1 MNKHVKTHDMTVS
14 DKTSAAD
21 LSRRSFLVGTAATGL
36 ALGYSAVPGMDQAF
50 AAPAPAAAFDP
61 SVWYSIAPD
70 GLVTV
75 TCGKADMGQHI
86 ASTMAQIIAEELG
99 SSWKDMRIQLA
110 SNDPKYNDPVL
121 GAQITGG
128 SWSTMMNFDAMSR
141 AGAAGRIA
149 LTEAASTIMGV
160 PAGELTVRESTIS
173 HAKSKKSISFAD
185 IVKSG
190 KATKTFTA
198 DELKAL
204 KLKTADQ
211 YSMIGVS
218 VPQLDIPS
226 KTNGAAKY
234 GIDTFVPGMVY
245 GKIVMPPVRYGATV
259 KSVDDSAAKKVPGF
273 IKAVTLEDKTGS
285 TTGWVVAV
293 ANTYQNAKKA
303 ADALKVTW
311 DNGPN
316 AKVTSESLLA
326 EGKRLQGLDD
336 SGLFFV
342 KNGDTATAFG
352 TAAKVLEAEYT
363 TSINI
368 HAPMEP
374 MNATAEL
381 KGDIWHLYS
390 GNQFATRSGG
400 IAAGALGVDPKY
412 IVMHQTYLGG
422 GFGRRL
428 DADMMVPAV
437 LAAKAVG
444 KPVKVIYSREDDMTM
459 DFSRPLTFQKI
470 KAGLDADGKIV
481 ALNHDV
487 ASAWPTKRWGIP
499 DFLTPSVDKKGGLD
513 GFTVNGA
520 DFFYT
525 VPNHNVRAILN
536 EMAQQATPSGQLRSV
551 APGWT
556 FWAVESMID
565 ELAHAAGKDP
575 AQYRIAMLDG
585 AGANAGGAE
594 RLRNTLLAAM
604 GLAGYGTR
612 KLPKGEGMGVSCVS
626 SQERA
631 TASWTACVAHVA
643 VSDAGEVKVKK
654 LTVATDV
661 GTAVHP
667 DNIRAQVEGA
677 ALWGLS
683 LALYE
688 KATMKDG
695 GIEQSNF
702 DTYTPLRMSQMP
714 EVAVHIIANGEKAT
728 GVGEPA
734 VTVVAPALANAI
746 FNATGAR
753 VRSLPITAAAIKGAA
768 KGSDKAI

>member
-1 MNKHVKTHDMTVS
+1 MNTHMRITPVE
-14 DKTSAAD
+14 TAD
-21 LSRRSFLVGTAATGL
+21 LSRRSFLVGAAAAGL
-36 ALGYSAVPGMDQAF
+36 ALGYSAVPGMLGADSAL
-50 AAPAPAAAFDP
+50 AAAGGNFDP

-70 GLVTV
+70 GIVTV

-86 ASTMAQIIAEELG
+86 ASTMAQIICEELG
-99 SSWKDMRIQLA
+99 ATWKDMRVQLA
-110 SNDPKYNDPVL
+110 SNDPKFNDPVL

-149 LTEAASTIMGV
+149 LTEAAAGSMGV
-160 PAGELTVRESTIS
+160 PAGELIVRESVIS
-173 HAKSKKSISFAD
+173 HPKSKKSMTYAEV
-185 IVKSG
+185 VKSG
-190 KATKTFTA
+190 KATKTFTP
-198 DELKAL
+198 DELKAIT
-204 KLKTADQ
+204 LKTPEQ

-226 KTNGAAKY
+226 KTNGTAKY
-234 GIDTFVPGMVY
+234 GIDVMLPGMAY
-245 GKIVMPPVRYGATV
+245 GRIVTPPVRYGATV

-273 IKAVTLEDKTGS
+273 IKAVILDDKTGS

-293 ANTYQNAKKA
+293 ANTYANAGKA
-303 ADALKVTW
+303 ADALKIAY
-311 DNGPN
+311 DGGPN
-316 AKVTSESLLA
+316 AKLSSQSLLDEA
-326 EGKRLQGLDD
+326 KRLQAQDD
-336 SGLFFV
+336 AGQFFV
-342 KNGDTATAFG
+342 KDGDTAQAFG
-352 TAAKVLEAEYT
+352 TAAKVMEAEYT

-390 GNQFATRSGG
+390 GNQFATRSGA
-400 IAAGALGVDPKY
+400 IAAGAAGVDPKY
-412 IVMHQTYLGG
+412 VVMHQMWLGG

-437 LAAKAVG
+437 QAAKAIG
-444 KPVKVIYSREDDMTM
+444 RPVKVIYSRENDMTM
-459 DFSRPLTFQKI
+459 DYSRPLTYQKV
-470 KAGLDADGKIV
+470 KAGLDGDGKLV

-487 ASAWPTKRWGIP
+487 VSAWPTKRWGIP
-499 DFLTPSVDKKGGLD
+499 DFLSPSVDKKGPLD
-513 GFTVNGA
+513 AFTVNGA

-536 EMAQQATPSGQLRSV
+536 EMAHNATPSGQLRSV

-556 FWAVESMID
+556 FWAVESMVD
-565 ELAHAAGKDP
+565 EIAHAVGKDP
-575 AQYRIAMLDG
+575 AQYRIEMLDG
-585 AGANAGGAE
+585 KGANAGGAQ

-604 GLAGYGTR
+604 GLAGYGT
-612 KLPKGEGMGVSCVS
+612 KQLPKGEGMGVACVS

-643 VSDAGEVKVKK
+643 VAPSGEVKVKK

-661 GTAVHP
+661 GTQVHP

-683 LALYE
+683 LAMYE
-688 KATMKDG
+688 KATLKDG
-695 GIEQSNF
+695 GIEQTNF
-702 DTYTPLRMSQMP
+702 DSYTPLRMSQMP
-714 EVAVHIIANGEKAT
+714 EIGVSVIANGEKAT

-734 VTVVAPALANAI
+734 VTVIAPALGNAI
-746 FNATGAR
+746 FNACGAR
-753 VRSLPITAAAIKGAA
+753 VRALPITAEAVTAAM
-768 KGSDKAI
+768 KA